1 MPAEHKVINA
11 GTPVFEELLTLKE
24 AANLLGI
31 HWKTLEGQARRG
43 LVPATKVG
51 KRWRF
56 RATVLDE
63 WLTQRFGPK
72 RIDNVTEIDATLAAQ
87 PRRAS

>member
-1 MPAEHKVINA
+1 MPAEQKIINP
-11 GTPVFEELLTLKE
+11 GTRVFEQLLTLKE

-56 RATVLDE
+56 RATVLDD
-63 WLTQRFGPK
+63 WLTQQFGPK
-72 RIDNVTEIDATLAAQ
+72 RIENVTEIDAKLAPQ